1 MKKLLTILACILP
14 ILAGCSAS
22 NDHTPKH
29 FFWKVSDSNS
39 SVYLLGSIHF
49 ADSSFYPIDTA
60 IGNAFARLEELAV
73 EIDVTD
79 DSVLQEISMQSLQL
93 GMLPEGMSLDSLLP
107 DTLVERLDSVC
118 RAWNLPEGY
127 FNGFTPWAAAMTLNS
142 IGIMRLG
149 FDGSLGIDLHFLNL
163 AKKIGKKVVPLETVE
178 DQVFALTG
186 KGASDEVAFF
196 WMEETLREIALMDSS
211 VVWMMRAWKSGDDS
225 LFHKAL
231 DLDDAPLSVAD
242 SLLKRDFEE
251 RVYYTR
257 NREMAEKITAFLAED
272 RKIFVVVGAA
282 HLVGMDDN
290 VVDLLRAKGFAVE
303 RL

>member
-14 ILAGCSAS
+14 LLAGCSAS
-22 NDHTPKH
+22 NEQAPTH

-49 ADSSFYPIDTA
+49 ADSSFFPLDSA
-60 IGNAFARLEELAV
+60 IVNAFVRSEELAV

-79 DSVLQEISMQSLQL
+79 DSVLQEVAMQSLQL

-118 RAWNLPEGY
+118 REWNLPVGY
-127 FNGFTPWAAAMTLNS
+127 FKGFTPWAAAMTLNS

-163 AKKIGKKVVPLETVE
+163 AKESGKKVVPLETVE
-178 DQVFALTG
+178 EQVFALTG
-186 KGASDEVAFF
+186 KDASDEVALFL
-196 WMEETLREIALMDSS
+196 MEETLREIALMDSS
-211 VVWMMRAWKSGDDS
+211 IVWMMRAWKTGDDS

-231 DLDDAPLSVAD
+231 DLDEAPLSAAD

-251 RVYYTR
+251 RVYYVR

-272 RKIFVVVGAA
+272 RNVFVVVGAA

-290 VVDLLRAKGFAVE
+290 VIDILRRKGFTVE
-303 RL
+303 R